1 MSRSKQEIREAARAR
16 RSGLSPGEI
25 REKSRSICTEVLRL
39 VDGEDPVMVYASK
52 PPEVRTEE
60 LITGLLSRGTRVV
73 VPIIER
79 ETCSL
84 RLSYI
89 TRLSC
94 LIPGTFSVPEPIGN
108 ELPACPE
115 EVRTVV
121 VPVIAYD
128 RTGHRLGYGAGYYD
142 RFLAAHPHLR
152 KIGVAFSCQEAAAIP
167 ADTNDI
173 GMDFIVT
180 EKGIFRCILP

>member
-16 RSGLSPGEI
+16 RSGLSPREI
-25 REKSRSICTEVLRL
+25 REKSRTICARVLRL
-39 VDGEDPVMVYASK
+39 VDGDDPVMVYASK

-89 TRLSC
+89 TRVSC
-94 LIPGTFSVPEPIGN
+94 LIPSTFSVPEPIGN
-108 ELPACPE
+108 EDPARPE
-115 EVRTVV
+115 EVRAVV

-128 RTGHRLGYGAGYYD
+128 RSGHRLGYGAGYYD
-142 RFLAAHPHLR
+142 RFLAAHPGLR
-152 KIGVAFSCQEAAAIP
+152 KIGVAFTCQEAAAIP
-167 ADTNDI
+167 ADANDV
-173 GMDFIVT
+173 GMDIIVT
-180 EKGIFRCILP
+180 EKGVLRCNPP

>member
-16 RSGLSPGEI
+16 RSGLSPEEI
-25 REKSRSICTEVLRL
+25 REKSRSICARVLPL
-39 VDGEDPVMVYASK
+39 IDGEDPVMVYASK

-60 LITGLLSRGTRVV
+60 LISGLLSRGIRVV

-89 TRLSC
+89 TRLSS
-94 LIPGTFSVPEPIGN
+94 LIPSTFSVPEPIGN
-108 ELPACPE
+108 EDPARPE
-115 EVRTVV
+115 EVRTVL

-128 RTGHRLGYGAGYYD
+128 RSGHRLGYGAGYYD
-142 RFLAAHPHLR
+142 RFLAAHPGLR

-167 ADTNDI
+167 ADANDV
-173 GMDFIVT
+173 GMDIIVT
-180 EKGIFRCILP
+180 EKGILRCNLP